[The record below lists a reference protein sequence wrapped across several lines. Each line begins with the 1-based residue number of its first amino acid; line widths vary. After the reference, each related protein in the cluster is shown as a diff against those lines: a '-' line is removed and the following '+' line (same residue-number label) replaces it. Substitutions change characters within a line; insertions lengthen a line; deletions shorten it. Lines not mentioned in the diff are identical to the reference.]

1 MKRLIFLVFIFVVI
15 LPVEGQDVANELL
28 GRING
33 LRASLGLHPYTLNGA
48 LTAAAQNQANWMVET
63 GQISHTQ
70 ANGSTP
76 RTRAQAAGYASS
88 WVSENIYMGNYA
100 TVDAAWQFWLNSPI
114 HYQGITSD
122 HYYDIGIASATGNGR
137 TAFVLV
143 FGNPSTS
150 VRVAPP
156 ITVPQSDPYNYLGN
170 GSTADVNAVPPPP
183 SFIVG
188 VDENGNIMHEVQPG
202 DTLGDILLIYGYT
215 WDDIQRIRDLNGF
228 TEEEGRN
235 LAIGQIVL
243 IPPWDAPETTP
254 LAETTEEPAAGV
266 ANLAQ
271 PSSSETAATETPF
284 IAITVIPSPTPS
296 NEVAIP
302 QSEITETPVWSA
314 ATFTPQAP
322 QPTALLSPTV
332 TSTSPIISST
342 ATPTPT
348 PFTQRPSSTPQVVAQ
363 AVNNPP
369 TTNSGLIEPAVINI
383 PQTSE
388 DGDNRIALLAIA
400 LIAQSGL
407 LALAG
412 FEFWRRGS
420 Q

>member
-114 HYQGITSD
+114 HYRGMTSD

-143 FGNPSTS
+143 FGNPNTS

-183 SFIVG
+183 SFVVG

-243 IPPWDAPETTP
+243 IPPWDATETTVP
-254 LAETTEEPAAGV
+254 AEATEEAADE
-266 ANLAQ
+266 ATNSRQL
-271 PSSSETAATETPF
+271 SSSEVPQTPF
-284 IAITVIPSPTPS
+284 IAITVIPSPTIS
-296 NEVAIP
+296 DITP
-302 QSEITETPVWSA
+302 QPEITETPVWSA

-322 QPTALLSPTV
+322 QPTALLSPTII
-332 TSTSPIISST
+332 STSQANNPT
-342 ATPTPT
+342 ETPTPT
-348 PFTQRPSSTPQVVAQ
+348 QFTQQASSTPQVVAQ

-369 TTNSGLIEPAVINI
+369 TTNGGLIEPAVINI
-383 PQTSE
+383 PQTNE